1 MAFPPSFLS
10 ELKSRCD
17 IETIIS
23 TYVRLKR
30 AGANSVGNCPFHSEK
45 TPSFTVFRN
54 TQNFYCFGCGAG
66 GDVITFVMRMENL
79 DYLSAVEKLCN
90 MAGMAMPEN
99 TYAGTAKKVDRK
111 RIFELNKK
119 AARYFYDA
127 LLKPE
132 NAHALKYITDRGLTP
147 RTIKHFG
154 IGYADTSFDSLSGYL
169 KSQGYSDEELKEAF
183 LCGINKYNKP
193 FDMFRGRIMFPIIDV
208 SGEVVAFGGRIIGDG
223 MPKYLN
229 SSDTP
234 VFNKRRNLYALN
246 YAKATTDSS
255 LILCEGYMDV
265 VALHQAGFYNAV
277 ATLGTAITPE
287 QARVM
292 ARYANKIYICYDS
305 DAAGRKA
312 TDKAIALLSEA
323 GLSVKVI
330 TVKNAKDP
338 DEYIKKF
345 GKASFSSLINGS
357 EGRIEFK
364 FRTLMG
370 NYNLD
375 VPEEKLD
382 FVNKSCEMLCDV
394 YSPVELDVFLMKL
407 SELTG
412 VDITILRNEVNKRR
426 KKREK
431 DENRKEIEQ
440 QIQKSMGY
448 GDKINPDRQKFTA
461 CASIEENIIGI
472 LMLRSDFIKDEEI
485 QKNLNADMFMCEFNR
500 QVFQRLSQIAAE
512 SDSNEIDIGQLGQY
526 FNPEQ
531 MGAIMRMQVNR
542 SGYSNNSP
550 EVLNELIQRLADQNL
565 KNNATETDL
574 MDYLQ
579 KLKEKKK

>member
-1 MAFPPSFLS
+1 MPLPPAFLT
-10 ELKSRCD
+10 ELKARCD
-17 IETIIS
+17 IETLIG

-30 AGANSVGNCPFHSEK
+30 AGTNSVGNCPFHSEK
-45 TPSFTVFRN
+45 TPSFTVFRGS
-54 TQNFYCFGCGAG
+54 QSFYCFGCGAG

-79 DYLSAVEKLCN
+79 DYMAAVEKLCN
-90 MAGMAMPEN
+90 MAGMVMPQESYGASQKR
-99 TYAGTAKKVDRK
+99 TDRK
-111 RIFELNKK
+111 RLFELNKK
-119 AARYFYDA
+119 AARFFHNA
-127 LLKPE
+127 LIDPK
-132 NAHALKYITDRGLTP
+132 NADALKYITDRGLTP

-154 IGYADTSFDSLSGYL
+154 IGYADSDFGSLSAYL
-169 KSQGYSDEELKEAF
+169 KSEGYTDAELKEAF

-208 SGEVVAFGGRIIGDG
+208 SGEVIAFGGRIIGDG
-223 MPKYLN
+223 TPKYLN

-265 VALHQAGFYNAV
+265 IALHQAGFYNAV

-292 ARYANKIYICYDS
+292 TRYANKIYICYDS
-305 DAAGRKA
+305 DEAGRKA

-345 GKASFSSLINGS
+345 GKAAFSALINGS
-357 EGRIEFK
+357 EGKIDFR

-370 NYNLD
+370 GYNLD

-382 FVNKSCEMLCDV
+382 FINKACDMLCDV
-394 YSPVELDVFLMKL
+394 SSAVELDVFLMKL

-412 VDITILRNEVNKRR
+412 MDVKILRNEVTKRR
-426 KKREK
+426 KKQAK
-431 DENRKEIEQ
+431 TAAAKEIDE
-440 QIQKSMGY
+440 QIQKSIGY
-448 GDKINPDRQKFTA
+448 GDRINPDRQKFTA
-461 CASIEENIIGI
+461 GASIEENILGI
-472 LMLRSDFIKDEEI
+472 LMLRTDFLKDAELM
-485 QKNLNADMFMCEFNR
+485 KKLTPDMFMCEFNR
-500 QVFQRLSQIAAE
+500 NVFERLCELSAGDDQPDAGA
-512 SDSNEIDIGQLGQY
+512 LGQF

-531 MGAIMRMQVNR
+531 MGAIMKMQVFR
-542 SGYSNNSP
+542 AGLSNNSVQ
-550 EVLNELIQRLADQNL
+550 VLEELIQRLSEEKRKQSSDG
-565 KNNATETDL
+565 EDL
-574 MDYLQ
+574 MDYLEE
-579 KLKEKKK
+579 LKKKKS

>member
-1 MAFPPSFLS
+1 MPLPPAFLT
-10 ELKSRCD
+10 ELKARCD
-17 IETIIS
+17 IETLIG

-30 AGANSVGNCPFHSEK
+30 AGTNSVGNCPFHSEK
-45 TPSFTVFRN
+45 TPSFTVFRGS
-54 TQNFYCFGCGAG
+54 QSFYCFGCGAG

-79 DYLSAVEKLCN
+79 DYMAAVEKLCN
-90 MAGMAMPEN
+90 MAGMVMPQESYGASQKR
-99 TYAGTAKKVDRK
+99 TDRK
-111 RIFELNKK
+111 RLFELNKK
-119 AARYFYDA
+119 AARFFHNA
-127 LLKPE
+127 LIDPK
-132 NAHALKYITDRGLTP
+132 NADALKYITDRGLTP

-154 IGYADTSFDSLSGYL
+154 IGYADSDFGSLSAYL
-169 KSQGYSDEELKEAF
+169 KSEGYTDAELKEAF

-208 SGEVVAFGGRIIGDG
+208 SGEVIAFGGRIIGDG
-223 MPKYLN
+223 TPKYLN

-265 VALHQAGFYNAV
+265 IALHQAGFYNAV

-292 ARYANKIYICYDS
+292 TRYANKIYICYDS
-305 DAAGRKA
+305 DEAGRKA

-345 GKASFSSLINGS
+345 GNAAFSALINGS
-357 EGRIEFK
+357 EGKIDFR

-370 NYNLD
+370 GYNLD

-382 FVNKSCEMLCDV
+382 FINKACDMLCDV
-394 YSPVELDVFLMKL
+394 SSAVELDVFLMKL

-412 VDITILRNEVNKRR
+412 MDVKILRNEVTKRR
-426 KKREK
+426 KKQAK
-431 DENRKEIEQ
+431 TAAAKEIDE
-440 QIQKSMGY
+440 QIQKSIGY
-448 GDKINPDRQKFTA
+448 GDRINPDRQKFTA
-461 CASIEENIIGI
+461 GASIEENILGI
-472 LMLRSDFIKDEEI
+472 LMLRTDFLKDAELMKKLTPE
-485 QKNLNADMFMCEFNR
+485 MFMCEFNR
-500 QVFQRLSQIAAE
+500 NVFERLCELSAGDDQPDAGA
-512 SDSNEIDIGQLGQY
+512 LGQF

-531 MGAIMRMQVNR
+531 MGAIMKMQVFR
-542 SGYSNNSP
+542 AGLSNNSVQ
-550 EVLNELIQRLADQNL
+550 VLEELIQRLSEEKRKQSSDG
-565 KNNATETDL
+565 EDL
-574 MDYLQ
+574 MDYLEE
-579 KLKEKKK
+579 LKKKKS

>member
-1 MAFPPSFLS
+1 MPLPGAFLN

-17 IETIIS
+17 IETVIG

-30 AGANSVGNCPFHSEK
+30 AGTNSVGNCPFHSEK

-54 TQNFYCFGCGAG
+54 TQSFYCFGCGAG

-79 DYLSAVEKLCN
+79 DYMSAVEKLAN
-90 MAGMAMPEN
+90 MAGLAMPQE
-99 TYAGTAKKVDRK
+99 TSAYTAKKTDRK
-111 RIFELNKK
+111 RLLELNKK
-119 AARYFYDA
+119 AARFFYNA
-127 LLKPE
+127 LTDPK

-169 KSQGYSDEELKEAF
+169 MSEGYTQQELKEAF
-183 LCGINKYNKP
+183 LCGISKYNKP
-193 FDMFRGRIMFPIIDV
+193 FDMFRGRIIFPIIDAA
-208 SGEVVAFGGRIIGDG
+208 GDVVAFGGRIIGDG

-265 VALHQAGFYNAV
+265 VALHQAGFFNAV

-292 ARYANKIYICYDS
+292 SRYATKVYICYDS
-305 DAAGRKA
+305 DTAGQRA
-312 TDKAIALLSEA
+312 TDKAISLLGDA

-330 TVKNAKDP
+330 TMKNAKDP

-345 GKASFSSLINGS
+345 GKASFEALINGS
-357 EGRIEFK
+357 EGKIDFK

-370 NYNLD
+370 NCNLD

-382 FVNKSCEMLCDV
+382 FINKSCDMLCDV
-394 YSPVELDVFLMKL
+394 HSAVELDVFLLKL
-407 SELTG
+407 KELTG
-412 VDITILRNEVNKRR
+412 VELSTLKNEVEKRR
-426 KKREK
+426 RKREK
-431 DENRKEIEQ
+431 QIQKNALDE

-448 GDKINPDRQKFTA
+448 GDRVNPDRQKYKA
-461 CASIEENIIGI
+461 GASIEENILGI
-472 LMLRSDFIKDEEI
+472 IMLRSDYLRDE
-485 QKNLNADMFMCEFNR
+485 KLMSRLLPDMFVCEFNR
-500 QVFQRLSQIAAE
+500 NVFSKTVELAAMSE
-512 SDSNEIDIGQLGQY
+512 GDFDMGELGQ
-526 FNPEQ
+526 FFDPEQ
-531 MGAIMRMQVNR
+531 MGAIMKMQVNR
-542 SGYSNNSP
+542 SKLSNNSP
-550 EVLNELIQRLADQNL
+550 EVLNELVDRLTEQYEKRKASQRPLEEYLAAL
-565 KNNATETDL
+565 KK
-574 MDYLQ
+574 Q
-579 KLKEKKK
+579 KS

>member
-1 MAFPPSFLS
+1 MPLPPAFLT
-10 ELKSRCD
+10 ELKARCD
-17 IETIIS
+17 IETLIG

-30 AGANSVGNCPFHSEK
+30 AGTNSVGNCPFHSEK
-45 TPSFTVFRN
+45 TPSFTVFRGS
-54 TQNFYCFGCGAG
+54 QSFYCFGCGAG

-79 DYLSAVEKLCN
+79 DYMAAVEKLCN
-90 MAGMAMPEN
+90 MAGMVMPQESYGASQKR
-99 TYAGTAKKVDRK
+99 TDRK
-111 RIFELNKK
+111 RLFELNKK
-119 AARYFYDA
+119 AARFFHNA
-127 LLKPE
+127 LIDPK
-132 NAHALKYITDRGLTP
+132 NADALKYITDRGLTP

-154 IGYADTSFDSLSGYL
+154 IGYADSDFGSLSAYL
-169 KSQGYSDEELKEAF
+169 KSEGYTDAELKEAF

-208 SGEVVAFGGRIIGDG
+208 SGEVIAFGGRIIGDG
-223 MPKYLN
+223 TPKYLN

-265 VALHQAGFYNAV
+265 IALHQAGFYNAV

-292 ARYANKIYICYDS
+292 TRYANKIYICYDS
-305 DAAGRKA
+305 DEAGRKA

-345 GKASFSSLINGS
+345 GKAAFSALINGS
-357 EGRIEFK
+357 EGKIDFR

-370 NYNLD
+370 GYNLD

-382 FVNKSCEMLCDV
+382 FINKACDMLCDV
-394 YSPVELDVFLMKL
+394 SSAVELDVFLMKL

-412 VDITILRNEVNKRR
+412 MDVKILRNEVTKRR
-426 KKREK
+426 KKQAK
-431 DENRKEIEQ
+431 TAAAKEIDE
-440 QIQKSMGY
+440 QIQKSIGY
-448 GDKINPDRQKFTA
+448 GDRINPDRQKFTA
-461 CASIEENIIGI
+461 GASIEENILGI
-472 LMLRSDFIKDEEI
+472 LMLRTDFLKDAELM
-485 QKNLNADMFMCEFNR
+485 KKLTPDMFMCEFNR
-500 QVFQRLSQIAAE
+500 NVFERLCELSAGDDQPDAGA
-512 SDSNEIDIGQLGQY
+512 LGQF

-531 MGAIMRMQVNR
+531 MVAIMKMQVFR
-542 SGYSNNSP
+542 AGLSNNSVQ
-550 EVLNELIQRLADQNL
+550 VLEELIQRLSEEKRKQSSDG
-565 KNNATETDL
+565 EDL
-574 MDYLQ
+574 MDYLEE
-579 KLKEKKK
+579 LKKKKS